1 MNGPLAETARLP
13 MSAAVIDETLILSC
27 EFYEELISWNDV
39 FRIVDV
45 LTLFGICFWP
55 AIG

>member
-1 MNGPLAETARLP
+1 